1 MTEVSPFSD
10 FCNLVYI
17 RLYQIQ
23 RISLLLDLLC
33 IHGTHHPP
41 LIFSIR
47 SSGVLWY
54 PHWRTTR
61 CSRCGLQ
68 HSNLHL
74 ASDHPPVSASH
85 YKSQL
90 RGKRRFKKVLAVGSD
105 ILRSRHQS
113 RLLPEWRPLSPL
125 QFCHCRPWR
134 TSLHSFNLQT
144 LGSQLIFWGLFCF
157 LGPDIFLV
165 PDLGT
170 LCRTCENLRLIE
182 HYIDS
187 MRRASFLVARRVR
200 PETSFEDP
208 WR

>member
-125 QFCHCRPWR
+125 QFYHCRSWR
-134 TSLHSFNLQT
+134 RPCTLSIFKRWAPSSFS
-144 LGSQLIFWGLFCF
+144 GVSFVFWDLTFSWYPI
-157 LGPDIFLV
+157 LARSVV
-165 PDLGT
+165 PVKT
-170 LCRTCENLRLIE
+170 F
-182 HYIDS
+182 
-187 MRRASFLVARRVR
+187 A
-200 PETSFEDP
+200 
-208 WR
+208 